1 MIMNLA
7 IQVTNFRD
15 YAISHKAGGTTHCT
29 IKIMRRHIEVNPS
42 LLCYNKISSRF

>member
-29 IKIMRRHIEVNPS
+29 IKNNEATRG
-42 LLCYNKISSRF
+42 